1 MAIAAD
7 DSENLD
13 GMWAAHGQAL
23 LSGDVLEAS
32 VEEPLVDLDPKQAS
46 FCHGLFTNLSVQLS
60 VVLLVESGQDLHLI
74 VRFALAVGVRDGAGS
89 SFSIPAQTFAGEFDR
104 V

>member
-32 VEEPLVDLDPKQAS
+32 VEEPLVDLDPRQARGDDGS
-46 FCHGLFTNLSVQLS
+46 
-60 VVLLVESGQDLHLI
+60 
-74 VRFALAVGVRDGAGS
+74 LAVLAIHLATVLQAVLVK
-89 SFSIPAQTFAGEFDR
+89 PH
-104 V
+104 